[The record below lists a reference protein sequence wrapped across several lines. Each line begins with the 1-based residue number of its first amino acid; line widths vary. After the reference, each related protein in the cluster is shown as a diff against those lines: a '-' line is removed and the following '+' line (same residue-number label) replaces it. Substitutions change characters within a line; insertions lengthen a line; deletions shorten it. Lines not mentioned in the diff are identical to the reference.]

1 MTSKLIKAS
10 LLLFVSILFLTAC
23 SSNNTSESSTPN
35 SDKTSLNTQ
44 LTEKIDS
51 KQKYIVI
58 EQKYNT
64 LLANE
69 NEHQSFIEKQADF
82 MSSKGYEMKHQNI
95 TSTRTGNI
103 SEIILT
109 FELKDQ

>member
-23 SSNNTSESSTPN
+23 SSHNTSESSTP
-35 SDKTSLNTQ
+35 TSETNQQSSLDQ
-44 LTEKIDS
+44 KIEN
-51 KQKYIVI
+51 KQKYII
-58 EQKYNT
+58 ITKEYNIIVT
-64 LLANE
+64 DTNG
-69 NEHQSFIEKQADF
+69 HQTFIEKQANF
-82 MSSKGYEMKHQNI
+82 MSSKGYELKDQSI
-95 TSTRTGNI
+95 AFSRTGTI

>member
-23 SSNNTSESSTPN
+23 SYNNTSESVSSN
-35 SDKTSLNTQ
+35 SDETSLNTQ
-44 LTEKIDS
+44 LTEKIDT

-58 EQKYNT
+58 EQKYESIAKND
-64 LLANE
+64 
-69 NEHQSFIEKQADF
+69 HQSFIEKQADF
-82 MSSKGYEMKHQNI
+82 MSSKGYELKHQSI
-95 TSTRTGNI
+95 AFTRMGNI

-109 FELKDQ
+109 FEYKGQ